1 VIPPSSRRLGEFT
14 VPSERPVRGTAGFTL
29 IEVLVAM
36 VILALG
42 LLGLEAL
49 GIGAA
54 RSIALAD
61 RQSTYATIASDSL
74 ESALHQLRQGT
85 IPTQFCRTDLP
96 FGDRMSRQI
105 DLSNSQL
112 AQVTI
117 RVIPNPESVNAPSSE
132 FELTS
137 SLYLP
142 VAAVGSVSGTPCS

>member
-1 VIPPSSRRLGEFT
+1 VATEQPRAGEQ
-14 VPSERPVRGTAGFTL
+14 GFTL
-29 IEVLVAM
+29 LEVLVAM

-61 RQSTYATIASDSL
+61 RQSTYATVASDSL
-74 ESALHQLRQGT
+74 ESALHQLRMGT
-85 IPTQFCRTDLP
+85 IPSQFCRTDLP
-96 FGDRMSRQI
+96 FGDRLSRQV

-112 AQVTI
+112 VEVTI
-117 RVIPNPESVNAPSSE
+117 RVIPNPESVNAPRST
-132 FELTS
+132 FELAS

-142 VAAVGSVSGTPCS
+142 VAPAGSVNGQPCS

>member
-1 VIPPSSRRLGEFT
+1 MDED
-14 VPSERPVRGTAGFTL
+14 GFTL

-61 RQSTYATIASDSL
+61 RQSDHATIASDSL
-74 ESALHQLRQGT
+74 ESAMYQLRQGT
-85 IPTQFCRTDLP
+85 LPPQFCQADLR
-96 FGDRMSRQI
+96 FGDRMSREI
-105 DLSNSQL
+105 DLTSPRL
-112 AQVTI
+112 AQVTVT
-117 RVIPNPESVNAPSSE
+117 VIPNPNSFNAPTTNFVLS
-132 FELTS
+132 S

-142 VAAVGSVSGTPCS
+142 TALGGAVQGTPCS